1 MFQRQSGSTPELV
14 ILLTFLGLI
23 VFGTVLLKLDFVS
36 HTAGLGWVDALFLA
50 TSAVCVT
57 GLATLPVSGFNTA
70 GQLVLLLLVQLG
82 ALGIMTLSS
91 SLLLLF
97 RGQLSL
103 GQRVSAAQSTA
114 TLSLREVED
123 ILRMIIKFTFISELV
138 GFVVLATGFFLDGFP
153 LQEALFQGL
162 FHTISAFCNAGFSP
176 LDSSMTGAHPLI
188 RLGVLGQ
195 VILGGIGYYVVFD
208 LGRKLKNPAT
218 RLTLHTKMA
227 LVATSIL
234 VFGGALL
241 IFFLESWSMSPLD
254 ALFQSVT
261 TRTAGFN
268 SVDLQALHYTTIAVM
283 LVFMVIGAAP
293 GSTGGGVKI
302 TTFTLTLLAIT
313 HIIRGRSRIVLFK
326 REIPFADILRAF
338 AVIFL
343 YLAVA
348 LVGFLL
354 LLATDGKPFLDTLF
368 EIISA
373 IGTVGLSL
381 GITGTLTPPGK
392 FVIVAM
398 MFVGR
403 IGPALMMAVFLRGGG
418 ESHLQYPE
426 EKIILG

>member
-1 MFQRQSGSTPELV
+1 
-14 ILLTFLGLI
+14 
-23 VFGTVLLKLDFVS
+23 
-36 HTAGLGWVDALFLA
+36 
-50 TSAVCVT
+50 
-57 GLATLPVSGFNTA
+57 
-70 GQLVLLLLVQLG
+70 
-82 ALGIMTLSS
+82 
-91 SLLLLF
+91 
-97 RGQLSL
+97 
-103 GQRVSAAQSTA
+103 
-114 TLSLREVED
+114 
-123 ILRMIIKFTFISELV
+123 MIIKFTFVSEV
-138 GFVVLATGFFLDGFP
+138 AGFVVLATGFFLDGFP
-153 LQEALFQGL
+153 LQESLYQGF

-176 LDSSMTGAHPLI
+176 LDSSMMGSHPLI
-188 RLGVLGQ
+188 RLGVMGQ

-208 LGRKLKNPAT
+208 LGRKLKEPTT

-227 LVATSIL
+227 LSATFVL

-241 IFFLESWSMSPLD
+241 IYFLESWTISPLD
-254 ALFQSVT
+254 ALFQSIT

-313 HIIRGRSRIVLFK
+313 HIIRGRSKIVLFK

-338 AVIFL
+338 AVIIL

-354 LLATDGKPFLDTLF
+354 LLATDGKPFLETLF
-368 EIISA
+368 EITSA

-398 MFVGR
+398 MFIGR
-403 IGPALMMAVFLRGGG
+403 IGPALMMAVFLRSGG